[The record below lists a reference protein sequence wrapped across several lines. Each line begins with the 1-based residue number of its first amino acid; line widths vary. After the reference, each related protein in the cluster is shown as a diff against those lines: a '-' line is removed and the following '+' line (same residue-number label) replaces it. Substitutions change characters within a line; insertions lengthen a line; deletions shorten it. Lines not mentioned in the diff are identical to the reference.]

1 MTHDDPRARGTP
13 VGVWIRGIAVSGFL
27 VLAAASPAEGQLS
40 PGPLARP
47 HATLEGATNCVKCH
61 VPGGAGYEKS
71 GLRMDNYEGLMKG
84 TKFGPV
90 VVPGSSV
97 GSTLYRLVSGQADP
111 SIRMPHG
118 QASLPDA
125 DIATIATWID
135 QGAKN

>member
-1 MTHDDPRARGTP
+1 MTKH
-13 VGVWIRGIAVSGFL
+13 AVLLTLSA
-27 VLAAASPAEGQLS
+27 LAVAALQTGCSDKALTYQTNIKPILDA
-40 PGPLARP
+40 
-47 HATLEGATNCVKCH
+47 NCVSCH
-61 VPGGAGYEKS
+61 VPGGEGYEKS
-71 GLRMDNYEGLMKG
+71 GLLLDSYDGLMKG
-84 TKFGPV
+84 TKFGAV

-125 DIATIATWID
+125 DIATIAALID

>member
-1 MTHDDPRARGTP
+1 MTKH
-13 VGVWIRGIAVSGFL
+13 AVLLTLSA
-27 VLAAASPAEGQLS
+27 LAVAALQTGCSDKALTYQTNIKPILDA
-40 PGPLARP
+40 
-47 HATLEGATNCVKCH
+47 NCVSCH
-61 VPGGAGYEKS
+61 VPGGEGYEKS
-71 GLRMDNYEGLMKG
+71 GLLLDSYAGLMKG
-84 TKFGPV
+84 TKFGAV

-125 DIATIATWID
+125 DIATIAAWID